1 MAGVYG
7 GGRGSFHGQL
17 SCYPEQVCSWVG
29 LPEEQEEAQSPGSSR
44 SLLQAGSAVEELSGG
59 QQWLASPVAPP
70 ALSCL
75 SCSFWA
81 LFHREGSGTRGTEP
95 RDGGSLSTPS
105 VATSSFP
112 QVTPPLGL
120 VLLQLCLLVQK
131 VPGPCPGI
139 PTAHRQMTSQHPLF
153 SQAASACGRVFP
165 LPTPSSS
172 TGKAP
177 AVSPRERAV
186 RHSMKQ
192 LHIIR
197 GLNGVWEQSR
207 ELATS
212 INSSSCRAA

>member
-1 MAGVYG
+1 MEVEGAVF
-7 GGRGSFHGQL
+7 RGSFPVT
-17 SCYPEQVCSWVG
+17 PEQVCSWVG
-29 LPEEQEEAQSPGSSR
+29 LPGEQEEAQSPGSSL

-59 QQWLASPVAPP
+59 QQWLASPVVPP

-81 LFHREGSGTRGTEP
+81 PFHREGSGTQGTEP
-95 RDGGSLSTPS
+95 RDEGGLSTPS
-105 VATSSFP
+105 VAASSFP
-112 QVTPPLGL
+112 QVTPSLGL
-120 VLLQLCLLVQK
+120 LLLQALL
-131 VPGPCPGI
+131 PCPEGPRAVPWYPHI
-139 PTAHRQMTSQHPLF
+139 PQTNKLTASLVFPGCTGT
-153 SQAASACGRVFP
+153 CGRVFP

-172 TGKAP
+172 AGKAP
-177 AVSPRERAV
+177 VVSPRERAV

>member
-1 MAGVYG
+1 M
-7 GGRGSFHGQL
+7 GSSHVTL
-17 SCYPEQVCSWVG
+17 EQVCSWER
-29 LPEEQEEAQSPGSSR
+29 LPEEAQSPGSSR

-59 QQWLASPVAPP
+59 QQWLASPVVPP

-81 LFHREGSGTRGTEP
+81 PFHREGSVTQGTEP
-95 RDGGSLSTPS
+95 KDLGRSLSTPS

-120 VLLQLCLLVQK
+120 LLSQALLLCPEGPRA
-131 VPGPCPGI
+131 VPWYPI
-139 PTAHRQMTSQHPLF
+139 AHRQTTSQHPLS